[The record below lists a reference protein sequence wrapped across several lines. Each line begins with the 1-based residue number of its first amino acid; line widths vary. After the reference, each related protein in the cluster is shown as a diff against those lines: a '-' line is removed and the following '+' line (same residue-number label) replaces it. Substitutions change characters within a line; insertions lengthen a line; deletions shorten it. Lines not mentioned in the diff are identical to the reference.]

1 MSITESI
8 ARLLERVR
16 TFAGAWRGLRL
27 RDRVREL
34 VGLNGDLKG
43 VAESVLRESGIDGR
57 SARDRLRQYFVQ
69 HVGEVLNAKELEIVG
84 GISEYGRRIR
94 ELRVEEGYAIVTGS
108 GGVDEDGLR
117 LRRDEYIL
125 LRETPDVDAARRWAI
140 ANQVRRKRGVGA
152 RAKLLEYLQ
161 SNVGKVVTFEELRYV
176 ADTNEWA
183 RRIRELRSEEGY
195 TISTHFAGRPD
206 LKPGEYVLED
216 SEPHAEPHER
226 QIPDAVRE
234 AVFSR
239 DANKCQACGW
249 TRDLW
254 TRDDPRHLVLHHVV
268 RHADRGP
275 NDEGNLVVLCNRCHE
290 RVHAGELELPGKPG

>member
-1 MSITESI
+1 MSITERI
-8 ARLLERVR
+8 ARLLERLR
-16 TFAGAWRGLRL
+16 TFAGAWRELQL

-43 VAESVLRESGIDGR
+43 VAKSVLRESGIDGR

-69 HVGEVLNAKELEIVG
+69 HVGEVLNAKELEVVG
-84 GISEYGRRIR
+84 GISEYGRRVR
-94 ELRVEEGYAIVTGS
+94 ELRVQEGYAIVTGS

-161 SNVGKVVTFEELRYV
+161 SNVGEVVTLEELRYV
-176 ADTNEWA
+176 AKANDWP
-183 RRIRELRSEEGY
+183 RRLRELRTEDGY
-195 TISTHFAGRPD
+195 IIATHFTGRPD
-206 LKPGEYVLED
+206 LRPGEYVLED
-216 SEPHAEPHER
+216 ATPWAEPHER
-226 QIPDAVRE
+226 RIPETVRE

-239 DANKCQACGW
+239 DRNTCQACGW
-249 TRDLW
+249 TRDRW

-275 NDEGNLVVLCNRCHE
+275 NDEGNLMVLCNRCHE
-290 RVHAGELELPGKPG
+290 RIHAGELELPGERG